1 VTRLSLDVLM
11 DRPDPAGLSGGQ
23 VTYQA
28 WQFHHLQSFA
38 DVAWWG
44 DGGGDAVLCWDE
56 TSLLTDPRVQAHPC
70 EGLFVFVCH
79 DWWCHPLAL
88 VRELRRRKRV
98 LIVLRHDSARRFFDL
113 VAPDLPKVVL
123 RPGVEPSVF
132 HPHSGEKRFD
142 VLLSGSETPDYP
154 VRQRLN
160 RLVRERAPERGWS
173 VLDLTGVGLM
183 SGPPGSQAEYA
194 PSLAAARISPTGTN
208 RGGSAGASRVFQ
220 YLDHSAARAGVD
232 HPFYGLGTPDVD
244 VVDFDTAGVTPRYL
258 ESLASK
264 TLLVGDL
271 PPGESESWY
280 ADKMAVVSMEASDD
294 DLADELDRWIRDD
307 AARDDVV
314 ERAYTETLRTETAS
328 RTAEQLAGV
337 IAAHL

>member
-1 VTRLSLDVLM
+1 V
-11 DRPDPAGLSGGQ
+11 
-23 VTYQA
+23 
-28 WQFHHLQSFA
+28 
-38 DVAWWG
+38 
-44 DGGGDAVLCWDE
+44 
-56 TSLLTDPRVQAHPC
+56 TDPRVAAHPC
-70 EGLFVFVCH
+70 EGVFVFVCH
-79 DWWCHPLAL
+79 DWWCRPLAL
-88 VRELRRRKRV
+88 VRELRRRPRS
-98 LIVLRHDSARRFFDL
+98 LMVLRHDAARRFFDL
-113 VAPDLPKVVL
+113 VAPELPKVVL
-123 RPGVEPSVF
+123 RPGVEVSVF
-132 HPHSGEKRFD
+132 HPHSGEKTVD

-160 RLVRERAPERGWS
+160 RVVRAQAAERGWS

-194 PSLAAARISPTGTN
+194 PALASARVSPTGTN
-208 RGGSAGASRVFQ
+208 RGGSAGASLVMQ

-232 HPFYGLGTPDVD
+232 HPFYGLETPDVA

-280 ADKMAVVSMEASDD
+280 ADKMAVVSLEASDEE
-294 DLADELDRWIRDD
+294 LADELDRWIRDE
-307 AARDDVV
+307 AARAEVV
-314 ERAYTETLRTETAS
+314 ERAYAETIRTETS
-328 RTAEQLAGV
+328 ERTAAALAET

>member
-160 RLVRERAPERGWS
+160 RIVREQAPERGWS
-173 VLDLTGVGLM
+173 VLDLTGAGLM

-208 RGGSAGASRVFQ
+208 RGGSAGASLVLQ

-232 HPFYGLGTPDVD
+232 HPFYGLGTPDVG

-271 PPGESESWY
+271 PPRESESW
-280 ADKMAVVSMEASDD
+280 
-294 DLADELDRWIRDD
+294 
-307 AARDDVV
+307 
-314 ERAYTETLRTETAS
+314 
-328 RTAEQLAGV
+328 
-337 IAAHL
+337 